1 MIYQIPSK
9 VSYVID
15 LLTYVI
21 DLIKKKKKNLS
32 KVKSYIFSFLNIAR
46 SFTYPVAAFPLL
58 LFMLLVNKVSIELIL
73 KVDSLES
80 WAPLIAQLVKNPPA
94 MQETPVRFL
103 GQEDLLEKG

>member
-21 DLIKKKKKNLS
+21 DLIKKKKNLS

-94 MQETPVRFL
+94 MQETPVPFL